1 MSNFLTVI
9 YLNLYLIT
17 DDGGSAQGV
26 ESDRK
31 KFGNTNHTEKLAGI
45 SSNDN

>member
-1 MSNFLTVI
+1 M
-9 YLNLYLIT
+9 YLNLYFIT

-31 KFGNTNHTEKLAGI
+31 NLGNTTHTEILGGMR
-45 SSNDN
+45 SNDN